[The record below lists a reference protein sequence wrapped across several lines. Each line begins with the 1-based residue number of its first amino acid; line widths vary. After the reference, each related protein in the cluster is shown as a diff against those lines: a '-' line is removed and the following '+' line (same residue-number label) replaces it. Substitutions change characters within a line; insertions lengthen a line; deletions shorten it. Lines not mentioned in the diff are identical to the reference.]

1 VKAAAA
7 LGVALLAG
15 CVLLQPDAGE
25 TQQVR
30 EIVGGAVSAA
40 RATPAEQRRQLVH
53 AQAMYAA
60 VPDDANRVRLA
71 ALLATLPP
79 PWRDEVRAASLLE
92 PLAAR
97 RSDTPMA
104 QLAGMLAASVAE
116 RQRLARALRA
126 AEARAQAA
134 ESRMAAAETSAA
146 AAESSAAAAEARA
159 AAAERREEAA
169 AERAGTLQRQV
180 EALKAIE
187 RGILERE
194 ERRRKQQR

>member
-1 VKAAAA
+1 MKVAAAVCA
-7 LGVALLAG
+7 TLLSGCALLR
-15 CVLLQPDAGE
+15 PDAGE
-25 TQQVR
+25 ALQVR

-40 RATPAEQRRQLVH
+40 RATPAEQRRQLTH
-53 AQAMYAA
+53 AQEMYAA

-79 PWRDEVRAASLLE
+79 PWRDEARAASLLE

-97 RSDTPMA
+97 RPETPMA

-116 RQRLARALRA
+116 RQRLAHELRA
-126 AEARAQAA
+126 AEARV
-134 ESRMAAAETSAA
+134 E
-146 AAESSAAAAEARA
+146 AAEARVA
-159 AAAERREEAA
+159 AAV
-169 AERAGTLQRQV
+169 ERAGVLQRQV
-180 EALKAIE
+180 DALKEIE

>member
-1 VKAAAA
+1 MKAAVA
-7 LGVALLAG
+7 LCTALLAG
-15 CVLLQPDAGE
+15 CALLRPDAGE
-25 TQQVR
+25 ALQVR
-30 EIVGGAVSAA
+30 EIVDGAVNAA
-40 RATPAEQRRQLVH
+40 RAAPAEQRRQLVH
-53 AQAMYAA
+53 AQQMYAA

-79 PWRDEVRAASLLE
+79 PWRDDARAASLLE

-97 RSDTPMA
+97 RPAAPVA

-116 RQRLARALRA
+116 RQRLTRELRA
-126 AEARAQAA
+126 AEARVEPA
-134 ESRMAAAETSAA
+134 ESRAA
-146 AAESSAAAAEARA
+146 AAESRAAAAESRA
-159 AAAERREEAA
+159 AAAERREEVA
-169 AERAGTLQRQV
+169 AERAGTLQSQV

>member
-1 VKAAAA
+1 MKVAAVVCAA
-7 LGVALLAG
+7 LLSGCALLR
-15 CVLLQPDAGE
+15 PDAGE
-25 TQQVR
+25 ALQVR

-40 RATPAEQRRQLVH
+40 RATAAEQRRQLAH
-53 AQAMYAA
+53 AQQMYAA
-60 VPDDANRVRLA
+60 APDDANRVRLA

-79 PWRDEVRAASLLE
+79 PWRDEARAASLLE

-97 RSDTPMA
+97 RPDTPMV

-116 RQRLARALRA
+116 RQRLARELRA
-126 AEARAQAA
+126 AEARVEAA
-134 ESRMAAAETSAA
+134 ESRV
-146 AAESSAAAAEARA
+146 

-169 AERAGTLQRQV
+169 AERAGMLQRQV
-180 EALKAIE
+180 DALKEIE

>member
-1 VKAAAA
+1 MKAAAA
-7 LGVALLAG
+7 LCAALLAG
-15 CVLLQPDAGE
+15 CALLRPDAGE
-25 TQQVR
+25 ALQVR
-30 EIVGGAVSAA
+30 EIVGGAVNAA

-53 AQAMYAA
+53 AQQMYAA
-60 VPDDANRVRLA
+60 VPGDANRVRLA

-79 PWRDEVRAASLLE
+79 PWRDDARAASLLE

-97 RSDTPMA
+97 RLETPVA

-116 RQRLARALRA
+116 RQRLARELRA
-126 AEARAQAA
+126 AEARVEPA
-134 ESRMAAAETSAA
+134 ESRAA
-146 AAESSAAAAEARA
+146 AAELRA

>member
-7 LGVALLAG
+7 LCAALLAG
-15 CVLLQPDAGE
+15 CALLRPDAGE
-25 TQQVR
+25 ALQVR

-53 AQAMYAA
+53 AQQMYAA

-79 PWRDEVRAASLLE
+79 PWRDEGRAASLLE

-97 RSDTPMA
+97 RPDTPMV

-116 RQRLARALRA
+116 RQRLVRELRA
-126 AEARAQAA
+126 AEARVEAA
-134 ESRMAAAETSAA
+134 ESRVAAAQ
-146 AAESSAAAAEARA
+146 
-159 AAAERREEAA
+159 RREEAA
-169 AERAGTLQRQV
+169 VERAGMLQRQV
-180 EALKAIE
+180 DALKEIE